1 MIEFVKPEN
10 LDGNVLEA
18 ELLKVGITL
27 PPRSIT
33 VVGDQLFLEIAQK
46 DKAKAQSVLDA
57 ISA

>member
-1 MIEFVKPEN
+1 MIEFIKPQN

-27 PPRSIT
+27 PLRSIT
-33 VVGDQLFLEIAQK
+33 VVGDQLFLEIAEK
-46 DKAKAQSVLDA
+46 DKAKTQSVLDA